1 MKKLGCEAP
10 MKVRGDDHL
19 EGVHSL
25 CHFLREISS
34 FLCHFLETLTE
45 TGSIHWVGVQTWL
58 RSTHEGK
65 RWWPPRGGSFVVT
78 LFEGNLLLFAP
89 FLETLTETGSIHW
102 VGVQT
107 WLQSTH
113 EGKRWW
119 PPRGGSFIVS
129 LFEGNLLLFVPLC
142 QVHCVNGNKVN
153 TFGS

>member
-1 MKKLGCEAP
+1 MLKLDTPKKFLSVRWWHPRGGSFICGTFGGKFTPFRATFWKHLQRCVLYNGYVYKLGCEAVI
-10 MKVRGDDHL
+10 KVRGDDHL
-19 EGVHSL
+19 EGAHSL
-25 CHFLREISS
+25 CHFWREISS
-34 FLCHFLETLTE
+34 FLCH
-45 TGSIHWVGVQTWL
+45 
-58 RSTHEGK
+58 
-65 RWWPPRGGSFVVT
+65 
-78 LFEGNLLLFAP
+78 

-153 TFGS
+153 TF